1 MKKQTLLLMAGG
13 MLAIAS
19 CNNNAGDAGMS
30 QASIDSMV
38 NARVEE
44 IRTEMMKQNDSLIN
58 ALATIKADSIIEA
71 MKSGNKPASKPAAKP
86 TTKNSASTKGST
98 PEYAPANTPTKPGGL
113 KGHSDQNQTG
123 GGLKAH
129 SDQNKANSGGL
140 KSHSDQATG
149 K

>member
-98 PEYAPANTPTKPGGL
+98 PEYAPANTTTTPG
-113 KGHSDQNQTG
+113 NTG
-123 GGLKAH
+123 KNTG
-129 SDQNKANSGGL
+129 
-140 KSHSDQATG
+140 ATG
-149 K
+149 ANTGKVGTQTEGVNTGKKK